1 MFLLVLLPALG
12 LCIDRC
18 VAYDGKHECMNERRV
33 VPLFCMHET
42 CSNEESAD
50 RACASDV
57 GCLLLPWCVHTA
69 DRNEGTAMPRRPTLH
84 SWELDKIGKHSLC
97 IRANLMASSHTFSKT
112 PRSSHMYM
120 LNISPAL
127 RNLRNHPELACAC
140 CSTQAVRAT
149 AALKVLPDIAYLI

>member
-1 MFLLVLLPALG
+1 MKNRRTVRVLLTWGACYFLG
-12 LCIDRC
+12 ACTLPIASREPRC
-18 VAYDGKHECMNERRV
+18 PDVQM
-33 VPLFCMHET
+33 P
-42 CSNEESAD
+42 D
-50 RACASDV
+50 RAASM
-57 GCLLLPWCVHTA
+57 A
-69 DRNEGTAMPRRPTLH
+69 RAESPTLH